1 MIATIGRLVDFAGVP
16 ARRLVLSAGLG
27 VLVFGFGVAL
37 MTSAGYLI
45 SRAAEQPPILSLTA
59 TIVAVRFFALS
70 RPIARYLERLG
81 SHDVALRGLGR
92 IRTRVYERIEPLAPA
107 QLEGYRRGEL
117 LGRFVGDVDALQ
129 GLYVRGLGPPLVA
142 LVVGAACVAVTAA
155 LLPVAAAILAAGL
168 IAVGVAVPLL
178 TSAVERAAAQ
188 RRAPARA
195 ELTAELVEL
204 LRSAPELVVYGREEA
219 TLARVGSLNRELARL
234 GRREALAAGLGDAL
248 STLGAGLTV
257 AGVLAVGVQA
267 HDAGRLDRVFV
278 ATLALLALSSF
289 ECVTPLQSAARELSG
304 ILASGRRVFEL
315 VDREPAVQDP
325 EEPQPSPP
333 AGVVALENVSV
344 GRAPALG
351 GLDLRLEPG
360 RRVALVGPSGV
371 GKTTVTHLLLRF
383 LDPDEGRVTLAGRD
397 ARELRQHDVRATFA
411 LAGQDAHLFNAT
423 IRANLLLARPD
434 ATDAELHDSLQRARL
449 DDWVASLP
457 DGLATLVGE
466 QGAELSGGQRQR
478 LTVARALLADAP
490 VLVLDE
496 PTAHLDPD
504 TAQALVEDVLTA
516 ARDRSVLLITHRPE
530 GLDLVDEVV
539 ELKDSGR

>member
-142 LVVGAACVAVTAA
+142 LIVGAACVAVTAA

-168 IAVGVAVPLL
+168 IAVGLAVPLL
-178 TSAVERAAAQ
+178 TSAVERAASQ

-204 LRSAPELVVYGREEA
+204 LRSAPELVVYGREET
-219 TLARVGSLNRELARL
+219 TLARIRSLNRDLTRL

-248 STLGAGLTV
+248 SILAAGLTV
-257 AGVLAVGVQA
+257 AGVLAVAIQA
-267 HDAGRLDRVFV
+267 QDAGALDRVFV

-304 ILASGRRVFEL
+304 IVVSGRRVFEL
-315 VDREPAVQDP
+315 VDREPAVKDP
-325 EEPQPSPP
+325 EEPQPASP
-333 AGVVALENVSV
+333 GGEVVLENVTV
-344 GRAPALG
+344 QRAPALTG
-351 GLDLRLEPG
+351 FDLRLEPG

-383 LDPDEGRVTLAGRD
+383 LDPDGGRITLAGRD
-397 ARELRQHDVRATFA
+397 VRELRQHDVRATFA

-434 ATDAELHDSLQRARL
+434 ATDAELHDALRRTRL
-449 DDWVASLP
+449 DDCVASLP
-457 DGLATLVGE
+457 DGLETLVGE

-516 ARDRSVLLITHRPE
+516 ARDHSVLLITHRPE

-539 ELKDSGR
+539 ELKASGR